1 MSSAPERREQF
12 ERVAAEVYEPLQ
24 RYLGR
29 RAHAADAEDALADTL
44 LAVWRRL
51 DDMPDDPLPW
61 CYGAARRCLANQRR
75 GETRRLRLVQH
86 AESQVDASAGLALDP
101 QRATESS
108 DPALVAALDV
118 LTESEA
124 EIVRLWAWEQLE
136 PREIAVALDMT
147 ANAVSVA
154 LARAKRKLAQHLDRQ
169 DRLPAGH
176 IPRTTSGAADADDRE
191 EASDD

>member
-1 MSSAPERREQF
+1 MSNAPERRERF
-12 ERVAAEVYEPLQ
+12 ERVAATVYEPLQ
-24 RYLGR
+24 RYLR
-29 RAHAADAEDALADTL
+29 RRVQAADAADALADTL

-51 DDMPDDPLPW
+51 DEVPDNPLPW
-61 CYGAARRCLANQRR
+61 SYGVARRCLANQRR
-75 GETRRLRLVQH
+75 GDSRRLRLVEH
-86 AESQVDASAGLALDP
+86 AGTHADASTGPALDP
-101 QRATESS
+101 QQTTEAS
-108 DPALVAALDV
+108 DPELIAAFDV

-136 PREIAVALDMT
+136 PREIATSMDMT

-154 LARAKRKLAQHLDRQ
+154 LSRAKRKLAQRLDRQ

-176 IPRTTSGAADADDRE
+176 IQSATDDRK